1 VTTDSTRFFVSYAQ
15 SDRDF
20 ALRVAKEIR
29 AAGGNLW
36 VDKLDIVAGQQWDA
50 AVASAL
56 HACKGVIVILSPESV
71 GSTNVMDQLSHA
83 LREDKRVVPI
93 LRAQCKIPYRLER
106 LQCANF
112 TTTYEVG
119 MAQLRRA
126 LALEDTGSN
135 GLSDIYLAQSSAHT
149 LPSFS
154 SQSKEGIDAV
164 RRKDNGSRQQA
175 SSTDAHPYD
184 PAASQPIG
192 GRRLRYAGIGAL
204 LGLIPAITWTILV
217 WRMGM
222 GVPFVYSNVV
232 IVPAILLAGGAV
244 AGAVAR
250 NRKLPAL
257 LAGCAAGIALV
268 IGVALAFQHGQQSD
282 RIGVV
287 LLVFGVPSSAVLGAS
302 VGIAWERVRS
312 GNPVQE

>member
-71 GSTNVMDQLSHA
+71 GATNVMDQLAHA

-112 TTTYEVG
+112 TTSYEVG

-154 SQSKEGIDAV
+154 SQSNAV

-192 GRRLRYAGIGAL
+192 GRRLRYAGIGAV